1 MAPYET
7 AKVTV
12 PSEADPSA
20 RSLIPRDGHA
30 DSYRA
35 ESQRR
40 ARSRG
45 DAVKMPTRR
54 GRGPGRWTQRHLCVL
69 SSHPAPWASPGIQEG
84 SQRRMVGGSYRKRC
98 WLRGSAHLP
107 TKASTKERK
116 GPDAIPLEHVGQVS
130 TTAKGPDEREVGET
144 PSTTSEKSRRRR
156 QTRHLCDQGSH
167 PSTGWNLKAGGI
179 HEVPEAHGRRV
190 RDVGG
195 GAIAYL
201 PTKEWE
207 DPGGA
212 ISSEHV
218 GQVSTA
224 AKGPCEYREGKRPI

>member
-7 AKVTV
+7 AKVTA

-167 PSTGWNLKAGGI
+167 PSTGWNLKAGGDPRGPRGAWPASKRCWRRGDCI
-179 HEVPEAHGRRV
+179 PSHEGMGGPRRRNLIRTRRAGEYGR
-190 RDVGG
+190 
-195 GAIAYL
+195 
-201 PTKEWE
+201 
-207 DPGGA
+207 
-212 ISSEHV
+212 
-218 GQVSTA
+218 
-224 AKGPCEYREGKRPI
+224 KRPM